1 MVSEAENLAF
11 CSSPS
16 ADKIKKLVF
25 FMDALSASRINGFPN
40 SFYQPCWDIICF
52 DIITFM
58 QDFFKQ
64 D

>member
-1 MVSEAENLAF
+1 
-11 CSSPS
+11 
-16 ADKIKKLVF
+16 
-25 FMDALSASRINGFPN
+25 MDALSASEINSFLD
-40 SFYQPCWDIICF
+40 SFYQWDIICF